1 MRAMH
6 GVKEETMCKLQ
17 DNPPEEVHLDSKEA
31 QEAFQVDQL
40 ENILLAME
48 LVTNKGMRYSQLF
61 PEGAF

>member
-1 MRAMH
+1 MH
-6 GVKEETMCKLQ
+6 GVKEETMGKLQ